1 MSFKITITKNGKTT
15 QFEEFSLAEALK
27 HLDDG
32 EITSWVKGNDVEIK
46 CNKY

>member
-15 QFEEFSLAEALK
+15 QFEEFNLNDALK

-32 EITSWVKGNDVEIK
+32 EITSWVKEGNVEIK